1 MDSRDSN
8 SLALGSR
15 GLGFQAAGFAVVGCS
30 SAAALYLFAGSEHW
44 AYQVFEICVVKLYWA
59 FAVVL
64 AAIFDKVRKM
74 FETRAE
80 IRRAMIEEGRAEGR
94 SEGRDE
100 GIASALSVVESADL
114 PDDVRKRLAAQIRE
128 INGKG

>member
-15 GLGFQAAGFAVVGCS
+15 GLGFQAAGFAIVGCL

-59 FAVVL
+59 FAIVL

-94 SEGRDE
+94 DE
-100 GIASALSVVESADL
+100 GIARALSVVEGADL

-128 INGKG
+128 LNGKG

>member
-1 MDSRDSN
+1 MDSREGN
-8 SLALGSR
+8 SFALGSR
-15 GLGFQAAGFAVVGCS
+15 GLGFQAAGFAIVGCS

-59 FAVVL
+59 FAIVL
-64 AAIFDKVRKM
+64 ATMFDKVRKM

-94 SEGRDE
+94 SRDAPR
-100 GIASALSVVESADL
+100 GAPRALRAYCPSSKVQTC
-114 PDDVRKRLAAQIRE
+114 RMT
-128 INGKG
+128 